1 MQVWKKIFGW
11 ITWQRVPISEFK
23 IMQPERELAIGL
35 AFAVSYVV
43 AAALVSQVILLK
55 PLPIL
60 GSADFTTDAWY
71 DLVLKIGL
79 LLILPVVWFF
89 GQGYR
94 LADLMPNWSLQPRT
108 LLSIVIAF
116 LLGVSVN
123 AGLLDFIRDA
133 AASFSTGELAIR
145 IGAGVILPLLI
156 AGLPEELV
164 YRGFLHTR
172 LERRFGRIVAIVL
185 TALLFTAWHLPSRF
199 FLAHGVEGSA
209 GNLASVLA
217 GTGIP
222 VFFFGMLFSLYW
234 DRYRSLPPLIAVHWG
249 IDLLPILASLLG
261 VHY

>member
-1 MQVWKKIFGW
+1 MQVWKKILDW
-11 ITWQRVPISEFK
+11 ITWQRVPITEFK
-23 IMQPERELAIGL
+23 IIQPTQELAIGL
-35 AFAVSYVV
+35 AYAVSYIV

-55 PLPIL
+55 PVPIL

-71 DLVLKIGL
+71 DLVLKVGL
-79 LLILPVVWFF
+79 LLILPLVWFF
-89 GQGYR
+89 RQGYR
-94 LADLMPNWSLQPRT
+94 LPDLMPNWRLQPRT

-123 AGLLDFIRDA
+123 AGILDFIKNA
-133 AASFSTGELAIR
+133 ATGFSTSELVIR
-145 IGAGVILPLLI
+145 IGVGAILPLLI

-172 LERRFGRIVAIVL
+172 LERRFGRIVAILL

-209 GNLASVLA
+209 GNIASVIE

-222 VFFFGMLFSLYW
+222 VFVFGMIFSLYW

-249 IDLLPILASLLG
+249 IDLLPIIASLLG